1 MGPHRCLG
9 VHLARAELRVAFEEL
24 HRRLP
29 AFSLAPG
36 TEPAEHLG
44 LTWGVDNVFLTF
56 EPGAREG

>member
-1 MGPHRCLG
+1 
-9 VHLARAELRVAFEEL
+9 VHLARAELRIAFEEL

-44 LTWGVDNVFLTF
+44 LTWGVDNVLLAF